1 MPYYEVERYELQAS
15 TIRVKAD
22 NPVEAVTK
30 VLEGEG
36 TEIDGSL
43 VYIEPADRYGM
54 QAGEYFDEAECRQL
68 FDARALD
75 PDLASFE
82 DAMIP
87 SIRKVEE
94 SDDQTDDEDE

>member
-15 TIRVKAD
+15 TVRIKAD
-22 NPVEAVTK
+22 NMVEAVTK

-43 VYIEPADRYGM
+43 VYIEPAERYGM
-54 QAGEYFDEAECRQL
+54 QAGEYFTEEECEQL
-68 FDARALD
+68 FKAQVVDEDA
-75 PDLASFE
+75 ASTM

-87 SIRKVEE
+87 SIRKVVE
-94 SDDQTDDEDE
+94 SDDQTDDEE